1 MRIKLGGGFEGCH
14 SIYLEILVLKISGD
28 LWLARGGSFELSSF
42 NYGGNWDGK
51 GRVGCDFYSDFY

>member
-51 GRVGCDFYSDFY
+51 GRVGCD